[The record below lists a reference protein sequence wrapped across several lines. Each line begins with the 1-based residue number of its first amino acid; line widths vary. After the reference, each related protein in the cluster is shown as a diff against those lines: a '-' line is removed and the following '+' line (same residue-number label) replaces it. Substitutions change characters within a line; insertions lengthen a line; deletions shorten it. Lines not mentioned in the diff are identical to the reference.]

1 LVEEA
6 KTMAQMLARASKNNL
21 CCGGL
26 FAAWLDGG
34 GRPQILGE
42 IGGIESFD
50 IHLNERNERAPEVR
64 ELAGTTVHNRP
75 GGGDDAAVVA
85 DDLDGLLNAAAT
97 GDDILGDDET
107 LAGGDLK
114 TSAQDESA
122 VAVFFH
128 EDVFFAQMAGDLL
141 ADNDA
146 ADGRGDDGR
155 GLEGF
160 ELLGEH
166 AADLGGDGG
175 ILQQQGALEKL
186 TTVKTAA
193 KDEVPVEERAGFAE
207 EIEDFVHEMGLT
219 FCFYSPTR

>member
-1 LVEEA
+1 MVEEA

-21 CCGGL
+21 CCGDL
-26 FAAWLDGG
+26 LAARLDGG

-42 IGGIESFD
+42 IRGIEGFD
-50 IHLNERNERAPEVR
+50 IHLNERNERAAKVG
-64 ELAGTTVHNRP
+64 ELAGTAVHDRA
-75 GGGDDAAVVA
+75 GGGDDTAVVA
-85 DDLDGLLNAAAT
+85 DDLDGFLNAAAT
-97 GDDILGDDET
+97 GDDILGDDEA

-114 TSAQDESA
+114 TPAQDESA

-128 EDVFFAQMAGDLL
+128 KDVFFGQMAGDLL
-141 ADNDA
+141 ADDDT
-146 ADGRGDDGR
+146 ADGRGDDGCR
-155 GLEGF
+155 LERF
-160 ELLGEH
+160 ELLSEH

-193 KDEVPVEERAGFAE
+193 KNEVPVEECAGFAE
-207 EIEDFVHEMGLT
+207 EIEDFVHGTGLT

>member
-1 LVEEA
+1 
-6 KTMAQMLARASKNNL
+6 MAQMLARASKNNL

-26 FAAWLDGG
+26 LAAWLDGG

-50 IHLNERNERAPEVR
+50 IHLNERNERAAEIGK
-64 ELAGTTVHNRP
+64 LAGTAVHNRP
-75 GGGDDAAVVA
+75 GGDDDAAVVA
-85 DDLDGLLNAAAT
+85 DDLDGFLNASAT
-97 GDDILGDDET
+97 GDDILSDHEA

-114 TSAQDESA
+114 TPAQDESA

-128 EDVFFAQMAGDLL
+128 KDVFFAQMTGDLL
-141 ADNDA
+141 ADDDA
-146 ADGRGDDGR
+146 ADGRGDDG
-155 GLEGF
+155 GGFEGF
-160 ELLGEH
+160 ELFGKH

-193 KDEVPVEERAGFAE
+193 KDEVPVEKRAGFAE
-207 EIEDFVHEMGLT
+207 EIEDFVHEMGLI

>member
-1 LVEEA
+1 
-6 KTMAQMLARASKNNL
+6 MAQMLARASKNNL

-26 FAAWLDGG
+26 LAARLDGG

-42 IGGIESFD
+42 IRGIESFD
-50 IHLNERNERAPEVR
+50 IHLNERNERAAEVR
-64 ELAGTTVHNRP
+64 ELAGTAVHDRP
-75 GGGDDAAVVA
+75 GGDDDAAVVT
-85 DDLDGLLNAAAT
+85 DDLDGFLDAAAS

-114 TSAQDESA
+114 TSAQDEST

-128 EDVFFAQMAGDLL
+128 EDVFFAQMTGDLL
-141 ADNDA
+141 ADDDA
-146 ADGRGDDGR
+146 SDGRGDDGCR
-155 GLEGF
+155 FEGF
-160 ELLGEH
+160 EFFGEH
-166 AADLGGDGG
+166 SADLGGDGG

>member
-1 LVEEA
+1 
-6 KTMAQMLARASKNNL
+6 MAQMLARASKNNL

-50 IHLNERNERAPEVR
+50 NHLNERNERAAEVG
-64 ELAGTTVHNRP
+64 ELAGTAVHNRS
-75 GGGDDAAVVA
+75 GGDDDAAVVT
-85 DDLDGLLNAAAT
+85 DDLDGFLDAAAT
-97 GDDILGDDET
+97 GDDILGDDEA
-107 LAGGDLK
+107 LAGSDLK
-114 TSAQDESA
+114 TPAQDESA

-128 EDVFFAQMAGDLL
+128 EDVFFAQMAGDFL
-141 ADNDA
+141 ADDDA
-146 ADGRGDDGR
+146 ADGRGDDGCR
-155 GLEGF
+155 FEGF
-160 ELLGEH
+160 ELFGEH
-166 AADLGGDGG
+166 SADLGGDGG

-207 EIEDFVHEMGLT
+207 EIEDFVHETGLT

>member
-1 LVEEA
+1 
-6 KTMAQMLARASKNNL
+6 MAQMLARASKNHPD
-21 CCGGL
+21 CGGL
-26 FAAWLDGG
+26 FAAWLNGG

-50 IHLNERNERAPEVR
+50 IHLNERNERAAEVR
-64 ELAGTTVHNRP
+64 ELAGTAVHDRP
-75 GGGDDAAVVA
+75 GGDDDAAVVT

-97 GDDILGDDET
+97 GDDILSNHEA

-128 EDVFFAQMAGDLL
+128 KDVFFAQMAGDLL

-146 ADGRGDDGR
+146 ADGRGDDG
-155 GLEGF
+155 GGFEGF

-175 ILQQQGALEKL
+175 ILQQEGALEKF

-207 EIEDFVHEMGLT
+207 EIEDFVHEMELI
-219 FCFYSPTR
+219 FCFYSPIR

>member
-1 LVEEA
+1 
-6 KTMAQMLARASKNNL
+6 MAQMLACASKNHP
-21 CCGGL
+21 CFGGL
-26 FAAWLDGG
+26 LAAWLNGRS
-34 GRPQILGE
+34 RPQILWE
-42 IGGIESFD
+42 IGGIEGFD

-64 ELAGTTVHNRP
+64 KLAGTAVHDRA

-85 DDLDGLLNAAAT
+85 DDLDCFLNTAAT
-97 GDDILGDDET
+97 GDDILGDDEA

-114 TSAQDESA
+114 TPAQDESA

-128 EDVFFAQMAGDLL
+128 KDVFFAQMTGDLL
-141 ADNDA
+141 ADDDA
-146 ADGRGDDGR
+146 ADGRGDDG
-155 GLEGF
+155 GGFEGF
-160 ELLGEH
+160 ELLSEH

-186 TTVKTAA
+186 ATVKTAA

-207 EIEDFVHEMGLT
+207 EIEDFVHGTGLT

>member
-42 IGGIESFD
+42 IGGIEGFD
-50 IHLNERNERAPEVR
+50 IHLNERNERAAEVR
-64 ELAGTTVHNRP
+64 ELAGTAVHDRP
-75 GGGDDAAVVA
+75 GGDDDAAVVA
-85 DDLDGLLNAAAT
+85 DDLDGFLNAAAT

-114 TSAQDESA
+114 TSAQDEST

-141 ADNDA
+141 ADDDS
-146 ADGRGDDGR
+146 ADGRGDDG
-155 GLEGF
+155 GGFEGF
-160 ELLGEH
+160 ELFGEH

-193 KDEVPVEERAGFAE
+193 KDEVPVEKRAGFAE
-207 EIEDFVHEMGLT
+207 EIEDFVHEMELT

>member
-1 LVEEA
+1 
-6 KTMAQMLARASKNNL
+6 MAQMLARASKNNL

-26 FAAWLDGG
+26 LTARLDGG
-34 GRPQILGE
+34 NCSQILRE
-42 IGGIESFD
+42 IGRIESFD
-50 IHLNERNERAPEVR
+50 VHLNERNERAPEIGKQ
-64 ELAGTTVHNRP
+64 AGTAVHDRA
-75 GGGDDAAVVA
+75 GGNDDAAVVA

-97 GDDILGDDET
+97 GDDILSDHEA

-128 EDVFFAQMAGDLL
+128 KDVFFAQMAGDLL
-141 ADNDA
+141 ADDDA
-146 ADGRGDDGR
+146 ADGRGDDG
-155 GLEGF
+155 GGFEGF

-175 ILQQQGALEKL
+175 ILQQEGALEKL

-207 EIEDFVHEMGLT
+207 EIEDFVHEMELI
-219 FCFYSPTR
+219 FCFYSPTL